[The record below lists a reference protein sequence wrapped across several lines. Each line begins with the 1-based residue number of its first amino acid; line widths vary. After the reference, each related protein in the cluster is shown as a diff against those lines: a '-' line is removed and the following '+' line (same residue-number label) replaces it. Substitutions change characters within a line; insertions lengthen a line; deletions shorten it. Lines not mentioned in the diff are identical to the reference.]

1 MSSSVTPALVRIAP
15 PLLAATIALTTMPAR
30 ADTAAAP
37 PPATRQ
43 AAFTQC
49 LACHTIETGRNGFG
63 PSLAGVAGRKA
74 ASVPGYAYSDAL
86 KKSGLTWDAA
96 TLDRWLTS
104 PQKLVPGTRMPFM
117 GIADAARRQEVV
129 TYLLTLE

>member
-1 MSSSVTPALVRIAP
+1 MSRAVAPVAALTLSLILPAAPALADETPPAP
-15 PLLAATIALTTMPAR
+15 P
-30 ADTAAAP
+30 
-37 PPATRQ
+37 
-43 AAFTQC
+43 AAFSPC
-49 LACHTIETGRNGFG
+49 LACHTVEARRNGFG

-74 ASVPGYAYSDAL
+74 ASLPDYAYSDAL
-86 KKSGLTWDAA
+86 RQSGLSWDAA